1 MVVAIIRV
9 PGYGGIVL
17 DRGSES
23 RLVINNV
30 SYDYQGEY
38 ECRATNYING
48 QERSA
53 TSDPISLQVVG
64 T

>member
-1 MVVAIIRV
+1 MCCIYRV
-9 PGYGGIVL
+9 PGFGAVVL
-17 DRGSES
+17 DRGSEP

-30 SYDYQGEY
+30 SYDFQGEY

-48 QERSA
+48 QERSV
-53 TSDPISLQVVG
+53 TSDPVTLQVVG